1 MCPEVEGEEYGKEEG
16 DDWELS
22 EVEQEEE
29 NAAILTQHQIKHEGC
44 VWHDKLRNEADTI
57 LLLDTVP
64 GTAVPDL
71 SHDRPQRQVLHDNTV
86 NGAQQRAD
94 LPEQSNLKEVTM
106 HRSFVDS
113 NVLFTGSGAKEE
125 SGEGSEVLPKDIDR

>member
-16 DDWELS
+16 NDWELS
-22 EVEQEEE
+22 EIEREKES
-29 NAAILTQHQIKHEGC
+29 AAIFTQHQIKHEEC
-44 VWHDKLRNEADTI
+44 VWHDKLRNEADTV

-64 GTAVPDL
+64 GTTALDL
-71 SHDRPQRQVLHDNTV
+71 SHDRLQRQVLHDNAV

-94 LPEQSNLKEVTM
+94 LSEQLNDKEVTM

-113 NVLFTGSGAKEE
+113 NVLFTGSGGQEE
-125 SGEGSEVLPKDIDR
+125 SDEGPEILPQNIER